1 MAEIEKIVLNQN
13 LSKFVCRKFWEF
25 WGFPIGKKMIT
36 KIAYQKWN
44 LLKKKKKNAFTVLL
58 GFSCSGYGVRSH
70 SLVLKNTSKMS

>member
-1 MAEIEKIVLNQN
+1 MAEIEKKIVLNQN

-44 LLKKKKKNAFTVLL
+44 LLKKKKM
-58 GFSCSGYGVRSH
+58 H
-70 SLVLKNTSKMS
+70 SRFC

>member
-25 WGFPIGKKMIT
+25 WGFSVGKKMIT

-44 LLKKKKKNAFTVLL
+44 LFKKIQKCIH
-58 GFSCSGYGVRSH
+58 GFVR
-70 SLVLKNTSKMS
+70 L